1 MQNSKE
7 LNNTDTIKY
16 KNNKNKN
23 NLYMEAGEKIKEK
36 FDSEITLINN
46 KIKDIMK
53 VIKSSKDREISLK

>member
-7 LNNTDTIKY
+7 LNNTDAIKY

-23 NLYMEAGEKIKEK
+23 NLYMDAGENIKEK

-53 VIKSSKDREISLK
+53 VIKSSKDRGISLK